1 MPILELDLLS
11 GRADEGNRIALFDE
25 GARSPDGGC
34 AHSHGGNLITRG
46 VLRCPI
52 GGVTDLGA
60 VERHVGGHHRCGVR
74 ETADAL
80 RHRVVRRAARVDRVL
95 HAPPRR
101 GWVVGAGTQEHRKP
115 VGRAGNGVVAYYPSA
130 DAENECCRAQQHAH
144 LRCTRSRTVCH
155 RRLRHLLPEE
165 GGYQNVTT
173 RLSGA
178 RGSRGR
184 G

>member
-1 MPILELDLLS
+1 MYKVLPLGRVVPILKFDLPS
-11 GRADEGNRIALFDE
+11 GRADEVNRKALFDE
-25 GARSPDGGC
+25 GARSPDGGR

-52 GGVTDLGA
+52 GRVSDLGA

-101 GWVVGAGTQEHRKP
+101 GCVVGAGTQEHRQP
-115 VGRAGNGVVAYYPSA
+115 LGRAGNGVVAYYPSA
-130 DAENECCRAQQHAH
+130 NAEHECCRAQQHATVHAPAVPTVCH
-144 LRCTRSRTVCH
+144 LRCYLCCRSMA
-155 RRLRHLLPEE
+155 
-165 GGYQNVTT
+165 VTKM
-173 RLSGA
+173 
-178 RGSRGR
+178 
-184 G
+184 